1 MNTTHPNPS
10 HDLNTQLKHLCEHLS
25 HILPSQASIRDFVHH
40 NTLHGFQHLP
50 FPEALKAAREITGA
64 FGYLPA
70 AKYRE
75 YFQRG
80 RIDLEDL
87 TYVLHH
93 DASIHTD
100 QIIAT
105 FGERKLNAL
114 EIYRTAMIHPIEP
127 ITQRQLL
134 WQMEARHALSTFQF
148 DLPSNQRK
156 QLETRFNESG
166 YNDLAEALTDLW
178 KACTEVLHINQVPLH
193 PEALL
198 ERTPPMGTQPDP
210 QLRQQALHHL
220 QQLIKAVG
228 EKKTLRK
235 LLLELVGVDILR
247 DMRPVLLRYL
257 GSWLDQGVASWTEE
271 DADNGFYR
279 AWKRLAST
287 DLAWLMND
295 MPDWAEHLESL
306 PDNAMDTIEA
316 ELQRLDI
323 PRIHWM
329 DYLEHL
335 ATELP
340 GWAGMVLWRHQ
351 RPHYENL
358 PRTINMIDYLA
369 VRLVLEH
376 LFARRVCREHW
387 KIEANLGALRTHI
400 HRHPIEMWVHYYAYS
415 GDMPEYLQIIAQQH
429 LSRQREQHVESV
441 WHAIAHHIWHW
452 QEQHQAQIAQ
462 QYGHQVNHQGWRL
475 FRLAQHLGL
484 TPAEVRT
491 LTLEQ
496 LNQLFICLDYL
507 TDEQIGYLWLQAFER
522 HYREWIFSALSRN
535 SVSSTPERKQAQLI
549 FCMDDR
555 EEGFRRHLEEINPHL
570 ETFGAAA
577 FFNLPMQ
584 WQGVDDSKAVKLC
597 PVPVTPVH
605 VIDEVPAESVSPAQL
620 ATHQQH
626 LKQHRFWQDK
636 LHQITRSQLV
646 LGTISALASA
656 PAALGVLLG
665 KSFEPRAYGQW
676 VKGIGQRFDQPITT
690 RLSISANQV
699 DNERSNTQ
707 PQHGFTLEEQTQIV
721 GDFLRD
727 HGLTKNFAPLVVMMG
742 HYSSNQNNPH
752 QAAYG
757 CGACSGRY
765 SGPNARTFAAMA
777 NQPQVRERLV
787 SQGINIPADC
797 WFIGAE
803 HDTCNEVLTWF
814 DSDLIPSTHQAAFE
828 NLKSDLDKASQHSA
842 HERCR
847 KLMSAPRNPTPAQA
861 WKHMIGRS
869 MDFSQPR
876 PELGHATNAIAL
888 IGRRAMSRGIFLDRR
903 SFLISYNY
911 ASDPEGKLLERILLS
926 VGPVGAG
933 INLEYYF
940 SMVSNN
946 RYGAGS
952 KVTHNLTGLL
962 GVMEGAS
969 SDLRTG
975 LPKQMIEIHEA
986 MRLLLVLEA
995 LPDLVTQIYQ
1005 RQPLIQQLV
1014 GNEWVQLAVKDPIE
1028 NVIYSFDPKSG
1039 FSRWLNPAQPLATV
1053 KRSADWY
1060 SGHSDHLP
1068 PAFIQVEDSTHA

>member
-1 MNTTHPNPS
+1 MNHSQAT
-10 HDLNTQLKHLCEHLS
+10 DLAGQLAELCEHLS

-40 NTLHGFQHLP
+40 NTLHGFQDLP
-50 FPEALKAAREITGA
+50 FPEALKMAREITGA

-70 AKYRE
+70 TKYRE

-87 TYVLHH
+87 TQVLNR
-93 DASIHTD
+93 DESIDTERV
-100 QIIAT
+100 IAT
-105 FGERKLNAL
+105 FESKTLTAL
-114 EIYRTAMIHPIEP
+114 DLYRIAMIYPIES

-148 DLPSNQRK
+148 DLPNDQCEALQQRFTE
-156 QLETRFNESG
+156 QG
-166 YNDLAEALTDLW
+166 YTDLASALHDLW
-178 KACTEVLHINQVPLH
+178 QACTEVLHINQVPLH
-193 PEALL
+193 PEVLL
-198 ERTPPMGTQPDP
+198 EHTPAMGNQPDP
-210 QLRQQALHHL
+210 QLRQQAQQYL

-235 LLLELVGVDILR
+235 LLLELVGVDTLKEI
-247 DMRPVLLRYL
+247 RPILLRYL
-257 GSWLDQGVASWTEE
+257 GSWLDQGMASWTET
-271 DADNGFYR
+271 DAELGFYR
-279 AWKRLAST
+279 AWKRLAVT
-287 DLAWLMND
+287 DLGWLMED
-295 MPDWAEHLESL
+295 MPDWVEHLESL
-306 PDNAMDTIEA
+306 PDNAQETIEA
-316 ELQRLDI
+316 ELRRLDI
-323 PRIHWM
+323 PRAHWM
-329 DYLEHL
+329 HYLEHI

-340 GWAGMVLWRHQ
+340 GWSGMVLWRHQ
-351 RPHYENL
+351 RPQYENL
-358 PRTINMIDYLA
+358 PRTIHMVDYLA

-376 LFARRVCREHW
+376 IFARRVCREQW
-387 KIEANLGALRTHI
+387 KIEANVGAIRAHI
-400 HRHPIEMWVHYYAYS
+400 QSHPIEMWVHYYAYS

-429 LSRQREQHVESV
+429 LSRQREQHIESI
-441 WHAIAHHIWHW
+441 WHALAHHIWHW
-452 QEQHQAQIAQ
+452 QKQHQTQIAT
-462 QYGHQVNHQGWRL
+462 QYGHEVNKHGWRL

-484 TPAEVRT
+484 TPSDIRT

-496 LNQLFICLDYL
+496 LNELFICLDYL

-522 HYREWIFSALSRN
+522 HYREWIFTALSRN
-535 SVSSTPERKQAQLI
+535 SVASLAERKQAQLI

-555 EEGFRRHLEEINPHL
+555 EEGYRRHLEEINPHI
-570 ETFGAAA
+570 ETLGAAA
-577 FFNLPMQ
+577 FFNLPMT
-584 WQGVDDSKAVKLC
+584 WHSVDEVKAVKLC

-605 VIDEVPAESVSPAQL
+605 VIDEVPAESITPKAL
-620 ATHQQH
+620 ATHKTH
-626 LKQHRFWQDK
+626 LKLHRFWQDK

-646 LGTISALASA
+646 TGTLSALASA
-656 PAALGVLLG
+656 PAALGIMLG

-676 VKGIGQRFDQPITT
+676 VQGLGLRFDQPLST
-690 RLSISANQV
+690 RLSFTAPQLDS
-699 DNERSNTQ
+699 ERSNTQ
-707 PQHGFTLEEQTQIV
+707 PQHGFTIEEQAKIV
-721 GDFLRD
+721 GDFLQD
-727 HGLTKNFAPLVVMMG
+727 HGLTQHFAPLVVMLG

-777 NQPQVRERLV
+777 NSFAVREHLG
-787 SQGINIPADC
+787 QHNIVIPSDS

-803 HDTCNEVLTWF
+803 HDTCNEMIKWF
-814 DSDLIPSTHQAAFE
+814 DLDLLPHTHQSAFE
-828 NLKSDLDKASQHSA
+828 QLKQDLNQASQRSA

-847 KLMSAPRNPTPAQA
+847 KLMSAPRNPSLLQA
-861 WKHMIGRS
+861 WQHMMGRA
-869 MDFSQPR
+869 MDYSQPR
-876 PELGHATNAIAL
+876 PELGHATNAVAL

-903 SFLISYNY
+903 SFLISYDY
-911 ASDPEGKLLERILLS
+911 ATDPEGKLLERILLS

-995 LPDLVTQIYQ
+995 LPELVTQIYQ
-1005 RQPLIQQLV
+1005 RQPLLQQLI
-1014 GNEWVQLAVKDPIE
+1014 GNEWVQLAVKNPVE
-1028 NVIYSFDPKSG
+1028 NEIYRFHPDYG
-1039 FSRWLNPAQPLATV
+1039 FKRWFNVGQPLATV
-1053 KRSADWY
+1053 SSSAAWY

-1068 PAFIQVEDSTHA
+1068 PAFIVPEESHDA